1 MVTPS
6 FSMPE
11 ETVQKL
17 DAVRDELKRR
27 GEIDMDTRRSPV
39 VRRILEA
46 WIEEQEERLDLDDG
60 YWVEEG
66 NPKMA
71 VLAD

>member
-27 GEIDMDTRRSPV
+27 GEVDMDAGRSPV
-39 VRRILEA
+39 VRQILEA
-46 WIEEQEERLDLDDG
+46 WIEQQEERLDLEEE
-60 YWVEEG
+60 YWVDEG
-66 NPKMA
+66 NMKTAMMA
-71 VLAD
+71 D